1 MDAFKFPPDPERR
14 QQLEQELARAA
25 LALLELTGSDGLCL
39 RLPAEGPGELPAWV
53 VAGSA
58 EAIRRLA
65 PEAPEPRESLDPR

>member
-25 LALLELTGSDGLCL
+25 LALLEFTGSDGLCL

-58 EAIRRLA
+58 DAVRGFALDG
-65 PEAPEPRESLDPR
+65 PEPRESLDPR